1 MAEVFAVKTPFE
13 RVQRIAQIVR
23 TVPMKWTDSKRFE
36 EADLS
41 LILGFIEARYRI
53 NTTDRF
59 FIVQT
64 MAPQISEEMIKRA
77 GIEEMTSCFL
87 IAVRSLLG
95 DDFPEITTDNGATEI
110 LRLNSEFTNASET
123 IGLQIE
129 AVYSAGKCERTGREF
144 WFEDWIEES
153 NSSERKPDADQTQRF
168 TKQDLCDLTGYTDG
182 AVNQRLKA
190 LAITTAGGGRP
201 RKGSKPFLKEQVQQL
216 LQSIIDDHGAQQ
228 FNKDKCLKA
237 LKTL

>member
-1 MAEVFAVKTPFE
+1 MAEVFPVKTPLE
-13 RVQRIAQIVR
+13 RVQRIAEIVR

-41 LILGFIEARYRI
+41 LILGFINARYRI
-53 NTTDRF
+53 NTPDRF

-64 MAPQISEEMIKRA
+64 MAPQISEEMLKRA

-95 DDFPEITTDNGATEI
+95 DDFPEITTDNGAAEI

-129 AVYSAGKCERTGREF
+129 AVYSAGKCERTGRDF
-144 WFEDWIEES
+144 RFEDWIEES
-153 NSSERKPDADQTQRF
+153 NSAARKPDADQTHGF
-168 TKQDLCDLTGYTDG
+168 TKTELCQLTGYSDN

-190 LAITTAGGGRP
+190 LEITTAGGGRP
-201 RKGSKPFLKEQVQQL
+201 RKGSKPFSKEQVQQL
-216 LQSIIDDHGAQQ
+216 LQSIIDDEGSQQ
-228 FNKDKCLKA
+228 FNKTRCEES